1 MPRMDP
7 SRDLVHVAFDTS
19 KDVLVAGILH
29 PGSDS
34 PAIERVFNDEASIR
48 RFVRGFPEPR
58 KVRSCYEAGPGGYE
72 LHRLLTSLRWSCEVI
87 APSLIP
93 TAPGDRVKTDL
104 RDARRLVRQLR
115 AGELVAIRV
124 PSRAEEAV
132 RDLCRARGDA
142 TEDLTRA
149 KNRIGHFLIRHGR
162 IWRGGSTW
170 TLKHRQWLGA
180 QRFDEPAAEATF
192 KAYKATVGCREAELD
207 AIEADLAC
215 YVEAEPYAASIR
227 RLSAYRGVERIGAL
241 VLQAEVCDWRR
252 FADKEDAGAFCGLVP
267 SEYSSGASVRRGGSP
282 TPATSIC
289 AASSWSPPG
298 RTASARASG
307 RASSTARRVWRP
319 TPWPG
324 PGRRRST
331 CVDASAPSTPAS
343 RCAAS
348 SWRRSPVGSSATST
362 PRWWDERLTTCP
374 IGRRPRSPVT
384 ELSVCRRGAAVA
396 GKPPAASLR
405 WLIYEHKRSKSG
417 APSCGL
423 QTCAASA
430 REYEIGGD
438 WPSQSTPAAHADLG
452 ARPPPPRPGAHRGW
466 RSSRHPV
473 ACSRATHATD
483 LWSVA
488 PRNPCNERRC
498 GDLTSRSIREAS

>member
-93 TAPGDRVKTDL
+93 TAPGDRVKTDK

-115 AGELVAIRV
+115 AGELVAIGV

-162 IWRGGSTW
+162 IWRDGSTW

-180 QRFDEPAAEATF
+180 QRFDDRAAQATF
-192 KAYKATVGCREAELD
+192 KAYKATVECREAELD

-241 VLQAEVCDWRR
+241 VLQAEVWTG
-252 FADKEDAGAFCGLVP
+252 DA
-267 SEYSSGASVRRGGSP
+267 SP
-282 TPATSIC
+282 TRRT
-289 AASSWSPPG
+289 PG
-298 RTASARASG
+298 RSA
-307 RASSTARRVWRP
+307 
-319 TPWPG
+319 
-324 PGRRRST
+324 
-331 CVDASAPSTPAS
+331 
-343 RCAAS
+343 
-348 SWRRSPVGSSATST
+348 GSCPRST
-362 PRWWDERLTTCP
+362 PREQ
-374 IGRRPRSPVT
+374 
-384 ELSVCRRGAAVA
+384 A
-396 GKPPAASLR
+396 
-405 WLIYEHKRSKSG
+405 
-417 APSCGL
+417 
-423 QTCAASA
+423 
-430 REYEIGGD
+430 
-438 WPSQSTPAAHADLG
+438 
-452 ARPPPPRPGAHRGW
+452 
-466 RSSRHPV
+466 
-473 ACSRATHATD
+473 
-483 LWSVA
+483 
-488 PRNPCNERRC
+488 
-498 GDLTSRSIREAS
+498 